1 MRLCHFTSAL
11 AMMLLLAACG
21 SSKEDRQATET
32 RMDTL
37 DSLEGTISDDMINTD
52 EAVDDVPVQSNIEI
66 SEPVERK
73 DATPTKTDADDTAEV
88 ETSGEPQ

>member
-21 SSKEDRQATET
+21 NSKEDRQATET

-52 EAVDDVPVQSNIEI
+52 EVVDDATGQSGANISAPTASREAA
-66 SEPVERK
+66 PAK
-73 DATPTKTDADDTAEV
+73 PDAPDKAKIEA
-88 ETSGEPQ
+88 SGESQ